1 MLLLADKVLSNDIIQ
16 INFVEGKSILWSL
29 DVGSTSA
36 NMAILFMGGF
46 EQTLRSLGK
55 ETD

>member
-16 INFVEGKSILWSL
+16 INFVKGKSILSSL

-36 NMAILFMGGF
+36 NMAILFMGAF
-46 EQTLRSLGK
+46 EQTIR
-55 ETD
+55 